1 MNTKP
6 EKSIQQLEQETEV
19 SQNISDVKWFDIPV
33 LIIFFVLFIIVA
45 LQFITRYVL
54 NDSLA
59 WTEEVARYLLI
70 VLAFVG
76 SITCV
81 RKSKHIFLEFFY
93 LYLNAKLVKGII
105 LLVEILITVFFAYF
119 SWLTIGL
126 ANETT
131 QRMVSLDLPK
141 SLVYYVIAISCF
153 LSAVFAVLN
162 LIKNINSSAEDI
174 YSEKLN
180 IKR

>member
-1 MNTKP
+1 
-6 EKSIQQLEQETEV
+6 
-19 SQNISDVKWFDIPV
+19 
-33 LIIFFVLFIIVA
+33 
-45 LQFITRYVL
+45 
-54 NDSLA
+54 
-59 WTEEVARYLLI
+59 

-93 LYLNAKLVKGII
+93 RYLNAKLVKGII

-141 SLVYYVIAISCF
+141 SLVYYVIAVSCF